1 MKKYIITLVLAI
13 TACAAPRAMEIESIK
28 FDGEADLN
36 GWYISPSNCAI
47 ISEGVLQITNTV
59 RSEKSRAEIVKDL
72 PINKVAGR
80 RIYARR
86 KRSCQGIQ
94 LGRLYR

>member
-1 MKKYIITLVLAI
+1 MKKYIITLALAI

-47 ISEGVLQITNTV
+47 ISEGVL
-59 RSEKSRAEIVKDL
+59 
-72 PINKVAGR
+72 
-80 RIYARR
+80 
-86 KRSCQGIQ
+86 
-94 LGRLYR
+94 